1 MEARLEV
8 VTTLQCANMLNS
20 DAAHLK
26 YFFKRRRAAFPNASP
41 PPAAGLRRVDG
52 AVSKLRPKP
61 PAEDGDRMEQG
72 GGGAEKGDSFSWR
85 RPAALPKAS
94 PGSWKKL
101 IDWAAAQVAL
111 VDPLSH
117 RVSCVE
123 RTAREDQSSEPRKP
137 GKATPSRRLQNKN
150 PNALPP
156 HSKEENRESPSGDL
170 SSRDCFGPLFL
181 SGIKFI

>member
-1 MEARLEV
+1 M

-26 YFFKRRRAAFPNASP
+26 YIFKRRRTAFPNASP

-61 PAEDGDRMEQG
+61 PAEDGHRMEQG
-72 GGGAEKGDSFSWR
+72 EGEAEKGAGQRRRGSFSWL

-101 IDWAAAQVAL
+101 IGQ
-111 VDPLSH
+111 
-117 RVSCVE
+117 R
-123 RTAREDQSSEPRKP
+123 PR
-137 GKATPSRRLQNKN
+137 
-150 PNALPP
+150 
-156 HSKEENRESPSGDL
+156 
-170 SSRDCFGPLFL
+170 
-181 SGIKFI
+181 